1 MGVKVKIIIRNLN
14 YEVIPLCNSVM
25 SSIEYMYTKLST
37 YTWIYDRQLKRNTR
51 EVDKVF
57 VASIVHTASYR
68 FNINTL
74 RSFILV
80 LGQRGIVADDI
91 DLSFD
96 KDYEIADIEMF
107 INDEFTA
114 REYQDKYVNILINN
128 DANKY
133 KLVDLE
139 MGKGKSFIAMK
150 ALSILNSRAI
160 LLLLPKYI
168 DKWIFDVQKLTDT
181 TMDEI
186 FVVQG
191 SKGIHQLL
199 NEVADVGIENLPYKF
214 IILSSTTMQ
223 NYIRSYEQATHID
236 EFDYSVPP
244 QDFTRAL
251 GVGVVMND
259 ETHQH
264 FASIHKSMLYLD
276 AKLFIG
282 LSATLETKDPYI
294 TNMYKIMFPND
305 SRISNIVKP
314 VAYIDVYAVR
324 YEITT
329 IKHLQ
334 FKRQQ
339 GYNHNLF
346 ETSLM
351 RNSVLL
357 RDYID
362 MIMYYLKIGHID
374 RAKPGQKCLIFC
386 ASVNFCT
393 MLTNYIAKMYPEKDV
408 RRYVADD
415 PYENV
420 IDADICVSTV
430 ISSGTAIDI
439 PKLITVIQTI
449 SISSIQAN
457 KQSYGRLR
465 DNGEEERFY
474 YLYSK
479 SIKNQVKMH
488 GDRVNILKP
497 LAKNYNLME
506 YNKVLRGK

>member
-1 MGVKVKIIIRNLN
+1 MSVKVKIIIRNLN
-14 YEVIPLCNSVM
+14 YEVIPECPSVM
-25 SSIEYMYTKLST
+25 SSIEYMYTKLTT
-37 YTWIYDRQLKRNTR
+37 YTWVYNHKTKRNVR

-57 VASIVHTASYR
+57 AASVEHDDSYR

-80 LGQRGIVADDI
+80 LGQRGIVKDDI

-107 INDEFTA
+107 MNDEFET
-114 REYQDKYVNILINN
+114 RKYQQTYVDILTNN

-139 MGKGKSFIAMK
+139 MGKGKSFIAML
-150 ALSILNSRAI
+150 ALSILNSRSI

-168 DKWIFDVQKLTDT
+168 DKWIFDIQKLTDT
-181 TMDEI
+181 SVDEI

-214 IILSSTTMQ
+214 IILSSTTFQ
-223 NYIRSYEQATHID
+223 NYIRSYENASHID
-236 EFDYSVPP
+236 EFDYSVVP

-282 LSATLETKDPYI
+282 LSATLETNDPYI
-294 TNMYKIMFPND
+294 TKMYHIMFPD
-305 SRISNIVKP
+305 DARISNIIKSVP
-314 VAYIDVYAVR
+314 YIDVFAIR
-324 YEITT
+324 FDITT
-329 IKHLQ
+329 VKHLQ
-334 FKRQQ
+334 FKRSQ

-346 ETSLM
+346 ESSLM

-362 MIMYYLKIGHID
+362 LIVHYLKVGHVN

-393 MLTNYIAKMYPEKDV
+393 MLTNYIAKMYPTKDV

-420 IDADICVSTV
+420 IDAEICVSTV

-439 PKLITVIQTI
+439 PKLVTVIQTI

-465 DNGEEERFY
+465 DNGEDERFY
-474 YLYSK
+474 YIYCRT
-479 SIKNQVKMH
+479 IPNQVKMH
-488 GDRVNILKP
+488 NDRVNILKP
-497 LAKNYNLME
+497 LAENYNLME
-506 YNKVLRGK
+506 YHKILRGK

>member
-1 MGVKVKIIIRNLN
+1 MSVKVKIIIRNLN
-14 YEVIPLCNSVM
+14 YEVIPQCGSVM
-25 SSIEYMYTKLST
+25 SSIEYMYAKLST
-37 YTWIYDRQLKRNTR
+37 YTWVWNPHTKRNVR
-51 EVDKVF
+51 EIDKVF
-57 VASIVHTASYR
+57 ASSIVHSGSYR

-80 LGQRGIVADDI
+80 LGQRGIVKDNI

-96 KDYEIADIEMF
+96 KDYEIADLEM
-107 INDEFTA
+107 IMNDEFIA
-114 REYQDKYVNILINN
+114 RAYQNTYVDILTNN

-139 MGKGKSFIAMK
+139 MGKGKSFIAML

-181 TMDEI
+181 TADEI

-191 SKGIHQLL
+191 AKGIHQLL
-199 NEVADVGIENLPYKF
+199 NEVADVGIDNLDYKF

-223 NYIRSYEQATHID
+223 NYIRSYEKVSHID

-282 LSATLETKDPYI
+282 LSATLETNDPYI
-294 TNMYKIMFPND
+294 TNMYNIMFPND

-314 VAYIDVYAVR
+314 VPYIDVYAIR

-329 IKHLQ
+329 VKHLQ

-346 ETSLM
+346 ESSLM

-357 RDYID
+357 RDYLD
-362 MIMYYLKIGHID
+362 MIIHYLKVGHVE

-393 MLTNYIAKMYPEKDV
+393 MLTNYIAKLYPDKDV

-420 IDADICVSTV
+420 IDAEICVSTV

-439 PKLITVIQTI
+439 PKLVTVIQTI

-465 DNGEEERFY
+465 DNGGDERFY
-474 YLYSK
+474 YLYSRT
-479 SIKNQVKMH
+479 IPNQVKMH

>member
-1 MGVKVKIIIRNLN
+1 MSIKVRITIRNLN
-14 YEVIPLCNSVM
+14 YEVIPFCSTVLP
-25 SSIEYMYTKLST
+25 SIEYMYTKLST
-37 YTWIYDRQLKRNTR
+37 YTWVYDHTLKRNTR
-51 EVDKVF
+51 VVDKVF
-57 VASIVHTASYR
+57 ASGIEHNGGHR

-80 LGQRGIVADDI
+80 LGQRGIVKENI
-91 DLSFD
+91 ELSFD
-96 KDYEIADIEMF
+96 KDYDIADIEML
-107 INDEFTA
+107 INHEFVA
-114 REYQDKYVNILINN
+114 RDYQDTYVNILTNN

-139 MGKGKSFIAMK
+139 MGKGKSFIAML
-150 ALSILNSRAI
+150 ALSKLNSRAI

-168 DKWIFDVQKLTDT
+168 DKWISDIQKLTDT
-181 TMDEI
+181 LLDEI

-191 SKGIHQLL
+191 SKGLNQLL
-199 NEVADVGIENLPYKF
+199 QEVDEVGIENLNYKF
-214 IILSSTTMQ
+214 IIMSSTTMQ
-223 NYIRSYEQATHID
+223 NYIRAYENITHID
-236 EFDYSVPP
+236 ELDYLVPP
-244 QDFTRAL
+244 QEFTRAL
-251 GVGVVMND
+251 GVGVVLND

-264 FASIHKSMLYLD
+264 FASIFKSMLYLD

-282 LSATLETKDPYI
+282 LSATLETNDPYI
-294 TNMYKIMFPND
+294 TSMYKIMFPD
-305 SRISNIVKP
+305 EARISNIVKH
-314 VAYIDVYAVR
+314 VSYIDVYAIR
-324 YEITT
+324 YEIST
-329 IKHLQ
+329 IKYLQ

-346 ETSLM
+346 ESSLM

-362 MIMYYLKIGHID
+362 MIMFYVKIGYAE
-374 RAKPGQKCLIFC
+374 RALDGEKCLIFC

-393 MLTNYIAKMYPEKDV
+393 MLTNYIAKEYPNKDV

-420 IDADICVSTV
+420 IEADICVSTV

-439 PKLITVIQTI
+439 PDLTTVIQTI

-457 KQSYGRLR
+457 KQSFGRLR
-465 DNGEEERFY
+465 DIGKDVRFY
-474 YLYSK
+474 YMYCRNISK
-479 SIKNQVKMH
+479 QVKMNT
-488 GDRVNILKP
+488 DRMAILKP

-506 YNKVLRGK
+506 YTKILRGK